1 MSQQVTITS
10 VTANTPVEI
19 FYCDS
24 FSANCV
30 YVSTVS
36 VFPFTFDVPLPY
48 AENNI
53 VIKIEDTNGCVDG
66 EVIPITPAPTSS
78 VTPTLTRTPTNT
90 PTQTQTPTNTVTV
103 TSTQTNTPTTT
114 PTTTPTPSVTPAF
127 SLHLVGQNTFSTSAN
142 TCSDQLTLNNYYTYI
157 NEADTVPVVGVKIYQ
172 TAFGGVLFNPYNGNN
187 RFTKFT
193 FGGNSYAVQVD
204 NSGTIINFVLCIE
217 LFTQTPTQT
226 STSTPTPTNTPT
238 NTSTPTQTN
247 TSTQTPTQTA
257 TPSTTATAGLTP
269 TATETQTPTPTET
282 PTQTPTN
289 TETPTS
295 TPTQTQ
301 TPTITSSS
309 TPTNTQTG
317 TPTNTPTNTSTQ
329 TSTPTNTQTG
339 TPTNT
344 PTLTQTPTPT
354 VTPTNIL
361 GEFLL
366 QDNSA
371 LLLENGLPLLL
382 E

>member
-90 PTQTQTPTNTVTV
+90 PTTTITPTITPTVSPTQTQTPTNT
-103 TSTQTNTPTTT
+103 S
-114 PTTTPTPSVTPAF
+114 TTTPTPSVTSAF
-127 SLHLVGQNTFSTSAN
+127 ALHLIGQNTFVTSAN
-142 TCSDQLTLNNYYTYI
+142 TCDDQLTFVNYYTYL
-157 NEADTVPVVGVKIYQ
+157 NEADTVPVIGVKIYQ

-204 NSGTIINFVLCIE
+204 TSGNILDFALCVE
-217 LFTQTPTQT
+217 LFTQTPTPT

-238 NTSTPTQTN
+238 NTETPTPTPTN
-247 TSTQTPTQTA
+247 TQTQTTTPTPTTTNTT
-257 TPSTTATAGLTP
+257 TPSETP
-269 TATETQTPTPTET
+269 TQTPTPTPTSSVTPTITPTPTTTET
-282 PTQTPTN
+282 PTPSVTATSGLTPTATPTN
-289 TETPTS
+289 TETPTV
-295 TPTQTQ
+295 TPTV
-301 TPTITSSS
+301 TPTTSGTPTP
-309 TPTNTQTG
+309 TPTNTE
-317 TPTNTPTNTSTQ
+317 
-329 TSTPTNTQTG
+329 
-339 TPTNT
+339 
-344 PTLTQTPTPT
+344 TPTPT
-354 VTPTNIL
+354 PTITPTNIL

-366 QDNSA
+366 QDDSA